1 MQGGLQGCVLGDQR
15 DQVSGLETTRAL
27 LKGGHAAIGLVI
39 RDLEKSVYMRVWLQ
53 IPKNG
58 VITYDYT

>member
-27 LKGGHAAIGLVI
+27 LKGGRAAIGLVI
-39 RDLEKSVYMRVWLQ
+39 RDLEKSVYMRVWLE

>member
-27 LKGGHAAIGLVI
+27 LKGGACCDRFSDSGSGEECIYAGMAP
-39 RDLEKSVYMRVWLQ
+39 D
-53 IPKNG
+53 PK
-58 VITYDYT
+58 